1 MTEGWALPR
10 EVVDIDD
17 SSPVDLFLGRQHEV
31 QYGIM
36 ESQSMA
42 GFQSSLVSIKTYNME
57 ALFRE
62 CVLT

>member
-1 MTEGWALPR
+1 M
-10 EVVDIDD
+10 DIDD